1 MNNFYVLN
9 RKKVTALLLFIA
21 VFLSSYAFIDE
32 NKKTNKPQEV
42 KNIILLI
49 GDGMGVTQVS
59 GAMTISGDKL
69 NMTNSRHIGLIKTH
83 SFDDYNTDS
92 AAGGTAISSG
102 KKTKNGMIGMSA
114 DSNRVKL
121 ITEIIRRKKEMSY
134 GVVSTSSVTHATPAS
149 FVAHNISRN
158 DYEGIALDFVRNK
171 PDVFIGGGKDNFI
184 KRRDQRDLIRVLEN
198 DGYQVVFNM
207 DDLIEAD
214 AERVA
219 GLMAD
224 GHMPALAENRG
235 DMLSKATGK
244 SIELLNRNRKGFFLM
259 VEGSQIDWGGHAN
272 DTQYVLE
279 EMIDF
284 DKAVGVALQFAA
296 SDPNTLVLVTSD
308 HETGGMVIQDGEL
321 KEKSVSAD
329 FGVSGHTG
337 VLVPV
342 FAFGAGADMFTGV
355 YENTGLFDKM
365 IEALKLR

>member
-1 MNNFYVLN
+1 MSNYNVMTG
-9 RKKVTALLLFIA
+9 KKVTALILFFA
-21 VFLSSYAFIDE
+21 VFLSSYTFIDE
-32 NKKTNKPQEV
+32 EKKTNPREV

-49 GDGMGVTQVS
+49 GDGMGITQVS

-83 SFDDYNTDS
+83 SFDNYNTDS

-102 KKTKNGMIGMSA
+102 KKTKNGMIGMSP

-121 ITEIIRRKKEMSY
+121 ITEIVRRKKKMSY

-149 FVAHNISRN
+149 FVAHNISRH

-171 PDVFIGGGKDNFI
+171 PDVFIGGGKDNFT
-184 KRRDQRDLIRVLEN
+184 KRRDQRDLVRVLEN

-207 DDLIEAD
+207 DELIEAD

-219 GLMAD
+219 ALLAD
-224 GHMPALAENRG
+224 NHLPALAEDRG
-235 DMLSKATGK
+235 DMLSRATGK
-244 SIELLNRNRKGFFLM
+244 AIELLNRNRRGFFLM
-259 VEGSQIDWGGHAN
+259 VEAAQIDWGGHAN
-272 DTQYVLE
+272 DENYTLE
-279 EMIDF
+279 ETVDF

-296 SDPNTLVLVTSD
+296 KDPNTLVIVTSD
-308 HETGGMVIQDGEL
+308 HETGGMVIKDGDL
-321 KEKSVSAD
+321 KEKSVNAD

-365 IEALKLR
+365 TEALKLR